1 MSEGKKLR
9 ILVGCEESQA
19 VTKELRALGHD
30 AYSCDLLP
38 CSGGHPE
45 WHLQSDIFNIINKG
59 GWTMSERLTQ
69 VKLDRW
75 DMLICFPPCTDLAVS
90 GARHFER
97 KIADGSQ
104 QKSIEFFMALA
115 NCNIPHIAIENP
127 IGIMS
132 KVWRKPDQI
141 IQPWQFGDKA
151 QKSTCLWLKGL
162 PKLIPTDIV
171 EKGEFFEF
179 TSKKGEKKRMPMWYY
194 KALLDAKTPEQRR
207 TLRSKTF
214 GGIAKAMATQWTD
227 YVLKSAEGNFNKSFL
242 QNTLFDAEM

>member
-1 MSEGKKLR
+1 MK
-9 ILVGCEESQA
+9 ILVACEESQA
-19 VTKELRALGHD
+19 VTKELRALGHE

-45 WHLQSDIFNIINKG
+45 WHLQKDVFEVIGTGI
-59 GWTMSERLTQ
+59 Q
-69 VKLDRW
+69 W
-75 DMLICFPPCTDLAVS
+75 DMMIAFPPCTDLAVS

-104 QKSIEFFMALA
+104 QRSIDFFMKLVNAP
-115 NCNIPHIAIENP
+115 IEKIAIENP

-132 KVWRKPDQI
+132 RIYRKPDQI
-141 IQPWQFGDKA
+141 IQPWHYGDKA
-151 QKSTCLWLKGL
+151 QKSTCIWLKNL
-162 PKLIPTDIV
+162 PELIPTDVV

-194 KALLDAKTPEQRR
+194 KALQEAKTPEQRR

-214 GGIAKAMATQWTD
+214 KGIAKAMAFQWTYED
-227 YVLKSAEGNFNKSFL
+227 KYCSFE
-242 QNTLFDAEM
+242 ND

>member
-1 MSEGKKLR
+1 MK

-19 VTKELRALGHD
+19 VTKELRALGHE

-45 WHLQSDIFNIINKG
+45 WHFQQDIFEVIDK
-59 GWTMSERLTQ
+59 E
-69 VKLDRW
+69 W
-75 DMLICFPPCTDLAVS
+75 DALICFPPCTDLAVS

-104 QKSIEFFMALA
+104 QKSIDFFMALA
-115 NCNIPHIAIENP
+115 NCNIPKIAIENP

-132 KVWRKPDQI
+132 KIWRKPDQI

-162 PKLIPTDIV
+162 PKLVPTNIV

-194 KALLDAKTPEQRR
+194 KALQEAKTPEQRR

-214 GGIAKAMATQWTD
+214 SGIAKAMAEQWT
-227 YVLKSAEGNFNKSFL
+227 KQWTKQENIQQK
-242 QNTLFDAEM
+242 LF